1 MLILVTYDVNTESE
15 GGKRRLRQVAK
26 CCVKYGQR
34 VQNSVFECVLD
45 EAQYRVMQHQLLA
58 IIDED
63 KDSLR
68 FYNLGNKYQGKAE
81 HFVAKA
87 GYQAEGTIIL

>member
-34 VQNSVFECVLD
+34 VQNSVFECVLG
-45 EAQYRVMQHQLLA
+45 EAQYRIMQHQLLA

-81 HFVAKA
+81 HFGVKE
-87 GYQAEGTIIL
+87 GYQAEGTIIM

>member
-1 MLILVTYDVNTESE
+1 MLVLVTYDVNTETE
-15 GGKRRLRQVAK
+15 GGKKRLRNVAK

-45 EAQYRVMQHQLLA
+45 EAKYKLMQHQLLE
-58 IIDED
+58 IIDTD

-68 FYNLGNKYQGKAE
+68 FYNLGNKYQEKAE
-81 HFVAKA
+81 QFGAKP
-87 GYQAEGTIIL
+87 GYQAEGVLIM

>member
-68 FYNLGNKYQGKAE
+68 FYNLGNRYQGKAE
-81 HFVAKA
+81 HFGTKE